1 MPFTPFHLGPGLGLG
16 LPLRKHLHAPTFILA
31 NVIVDVEPLLVFLF
45 GLRYPLHGY
54 LHTFLLALP
63 MGLAFG
69 CVMHL
74 LERFLNPLYKMFLLE
89 ADDNLSLRPFIIAG
103 VFGRGL
109 HILLDAPLYDD
120 IKPLYPIATNPF
132 YNPSLTPEIYS
143 LCVWMGAL
151 GITYYLIL
159 FRHFNLW
166 KTIKKKVISKHVPLT
181 MTKIIYHASL

>member
-1 MPFTPFHLGPGLGLG
+1 MPFTPFHLGVGLGLG

-63 MGLAFG
+63 MGLALG

-74 LERFLNPLYKMFLLE
+74 LERFLHPLYKMLLLE
-89 ADDNLSLRPFIIAG
+89 ADDNLSLRTFIIAG
-103 VFGRGL
+103 VSGTGL

-120 IKPLYPIATNPF
+120 IKPLYPIAANPF
-132 YNPSLTPEIYS
+132 YNSSITPEIYS
-143 LCVWMGAL
+143 LCVWIGAF

-159 FRHFNLW
+159 LGLVN
-166 KTIKKKVISKHVPLT
+166 T
-181 MTKIIYHASL
+181 